1 MELQD
6 YFVPPTYI
14 GHLEVGAPISEGGG
28 GVLYEAYDSVLQRS
42 VAIKFLHSKLT
53 QNKRAM
59 YRFRREAAAA
69 ATVIDENVVSI
80 HQFGA
85 YENCP
90 FIVMEYVN
98 GGSLDDVADNGPI
111 TVTQC
116 VEYMRQAARGLA
128 AAHKRGLVHRDV
140 KPANLLLTAEGR
152 VKVADFGLV
161 SLANGEKEGSLGAL
175 GKAKLTAPGSIVG
188 TPNFIAP
195 EQAQSRPCDER
206 TDIYGLGATF
216 YYLLTGH
223 LPYKAGTVTELL
235 CFHINKSLV
244 PVRKRRKGVP
254 KKLAKIIERAMAK
267 DPDRRFQSCS
277 ELQAALALVLA
288 SLALAKETDRSSK
301 KESFR
306 TGSLEPIRPLRSQIT
321 HQFVATFCYLLVLW
335 MSLLLPISLV
345 AGR

>member
-235 CFHINKSLV
+235 CCHINKGLD
-244 PVRKRRKGVP
+244 PVRKRR
-254 KKLAKIIERAMAK
+254 
-267 DPDRRFQSCS
+267 
-277 ELQAALALVLA
+277 
-288 SLALAKETDRSSK
+288 
-301 KESFR
+301 
-306 TGSLEPIRPLRSQIT
+306 
-321 HQFVATFCYLLVLW
+321 
-335 MSLLLPISLV
+335 
-345 AGR
+345 

>member
-6 YFVPPTYI
+6 YFVPPTSI
-14 GHLEVGAPISEGGG
+14 GHLEVGASISEGGG
-28 GVLYEAYDSVLQRS
+28 GVLYEAYDPVLQRP
-42 VAIKFLHSKLT
+42 VAIKFLHSKLR

-85 YENCP
+85 YGNCP
-90 FIVMEYVN
+90 FIVMEYIN
-98 GGSLDDVADNGPI
+98 GGSLDDVADSGPI

-140 KPANLLLTAEGR
+140 KPANLLLTSEGR

-161 SLANGEKEGSLGAL
+161 SLASNEEEGSLGAL

-235 CFHINKSLV
+235 CCHINKRLV
-244 PVRKRRKGVP
+244 PVRKRRKDVP
-254 KKLAKIIERAMAK
+254 KKLAQIIERAMAK
-267 DPDRRFQSCS
+267 DPDKRFQNCTQ
-277 ELQAALALVLA
+277 LQDALGLVLA
-288 SLALAKETDRSSK
+288 SLALANAPEPAALKEN
-301 KESFR
+301 FR
-306 TGSLEPIRPLRSQIT
+306 TASLAPITSDQSQIT
-321 HQFVATFCYLLVLW
+321 HQFVATFSYLLVLW